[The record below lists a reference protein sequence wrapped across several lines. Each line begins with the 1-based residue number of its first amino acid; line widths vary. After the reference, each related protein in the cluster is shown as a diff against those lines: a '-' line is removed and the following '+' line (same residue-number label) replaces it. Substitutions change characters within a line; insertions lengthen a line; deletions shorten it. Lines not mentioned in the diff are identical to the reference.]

1 MKFFITSLLVVFT
14 FLGNAQSLNLTKVVV
29 VGQQDKTEDKYSL
42 ELAVMQTLEK
52 NGIQGK
58 ASLGIL
64 KQGEHEIHLADKSYQ
79 EQLSKE
85 GFDTYLLISVR
96 GYDKKFLPAS
106 KIVPL
111 REELDAGHMF
121 SFYRESA
128 SNVSFT
134 ITFYRDG
141 QAVLTDLIRVRSGN
155 SRESVLKKLS
165 KALDKK
171 IKKKWN

>member
-1 MKFFITSLLVVFT
+1 MKFFITLFVVAFT
-14 FLGNAQSLNLTKVVV
+14 FLGNTQSLNLTKVVV

-42 ELAVMQTLEK
+42 ELAVMQTFEK
-52 NGIQGK
+52 NGIK
-58 ASLGIL
+58 SKSSLGIL
-64 KQGEHEIHLADKSYQ
+64 KQGEHEILLADKRYQ
-79 EQLSKE
+79 EQLSSE
-85 GFDTYLLISVR
+85 GFDTYFLISVR

-128 SNVSFT
+128 SNVSFSV
-134 ITFYRDG
+134 TFYRDG
-141 QAVLTDLIRVRSGN
+141 QAVFTDLIRVRSGN
-155 SRESVLKKLS
+155 NRESVLKKLS